1 MYSRFTIGLRSALF
15 TAAALIL
22 SSSDCLAGGQLV
34 SSRAVVELF
43 TSQGCSS
50 CPPADAL
57 LGELARRP
65 DVIALAFHVDYWD
78 SSSWYDHFSMPE
90 ATERQRRYVEA
101 LRLSTAF
108 TPQMVVNGRAS
119 YVGSDK
125 RRILAALSG
134 PLDVAQIK
142 LDIADGDL
150 TVQLPQATDRRR
162 FDVNL
167 VGYLTEASTPVNG
180 GENSG
185 RSLHEFNIV
194 RTLSRLGSWEGQ
206 AKEFSVPLSSLPPD
220 ANRIAIIV
228 QLPDQ
233 GYVVAAAACAIR

>member
-1 MYSRFTIGLRSALF
+1 MYSSRLTGLRNALV
-15 TAAALIL
+15 TGATLIL
-22 SSSDCLAGGQLV
+22 SSSGCLAGGQLAASPV
-34 SSRAVVELF
+34 VVELF

-65 DVIALAFHVDYWD
+65 DIIALAFHVDYWD
-78 SSSWYDHFSMPE
+78 SSSWYDHFSLPD
-90 ATERQRRYVEA
+90 ATQRQRRYVEA

-108 TPQMVVNGRAS
+108 TPQMIVNGRAS

-125 RRILAALSG
+125 GKILAALSG
-134 PLDVAQIK
+134 PLDAAPIQ
-142 LDIADGDL
+142 LEIADGDL
-150 TVQLPQATDRRR
+150 TVQLPQASDHRR

-167 VGYLTEASTPVNG
+167 VAYLTEASTPVKG

-194 RTLSRLGSWEGQ
+194 RRLSRLGSWEGQ
-206 AKEFSVPLSSLPPD
+206 AKRFSVPLSALPPD
-220 ANRIAIIV
+220 ADRLAIIV
-228 QLPDQ
+228 QLPNQ
-233 GYVVAAAACAIR
+233 GHIVAAAAAAIR